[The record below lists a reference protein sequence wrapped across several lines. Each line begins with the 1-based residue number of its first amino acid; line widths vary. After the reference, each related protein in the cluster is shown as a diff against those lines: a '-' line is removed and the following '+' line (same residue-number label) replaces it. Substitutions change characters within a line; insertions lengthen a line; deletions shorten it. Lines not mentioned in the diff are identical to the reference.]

1 MNKPMNYDNVSTGDF
16 TPANPGGHHMIVKQV
31 KEQQS
36 RSGKDMLVV
45 AADFAPNDS
54 QPLYMSKLF
63 ESDTRPDKKWPR
75 AGTIYIVTTDNNGQC
90 SRNFKTFITSF
101 ERSNGVQVNWVDG
114 PAFVAQFAGKK
125 IGGVYGI
132 VEDEYTGERKKRS
145 ELRWFCED
153 SKVEGAK
160 VPEPKLLPTQGAAPV
175 TASAAGTVP
184 AGFTGV
190 EVDDIPF

>member
-1 MNKPMNYDNVSTGDF
+1 MNKPMNYENVSTGEF
-16 TPANPGGHHMIVKQV
+16 TPVEVGGHHLILKQV
-31 KEQQS
+31 KETKS
-36 RSGKDMLVV
+36 KTGKDMVV
-45 AADFAPNDS
+45 AAVDMAPNDK

-63 ESDTRPDKKWPR
+63 ENDTRPEKKWPR

-114 PAFVAQFAGKK
+114 PAFAAQFVGKK

-132 VEDEYTGERKKRS
+132 VEDEYNGDRKKKS

-153 SKVEGAK
+153 SKADGAK
-160 VPEPKLLPTQGAAPV
+160 VPEPKLLPSQGAAPV
-175 TASAAGTVP
+175 P
-184 AGFTGV
+184 AGSTANAGFVPV
-190 EVDDIPF
+190 EVDNLPF